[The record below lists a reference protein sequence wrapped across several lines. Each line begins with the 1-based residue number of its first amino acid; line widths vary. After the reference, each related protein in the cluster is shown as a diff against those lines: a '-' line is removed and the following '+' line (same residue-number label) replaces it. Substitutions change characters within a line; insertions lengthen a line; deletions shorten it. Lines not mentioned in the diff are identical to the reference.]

1 MNYNNEPQNTVPNEN
16 NGNMNPMMGMNQ
28 NPGNLN
34 SSIPEIK
41 RRRNMLPVII
51 VAIFLVLAVGGAIT
65 FKVIV
70 SSPKRVF
77 ETTIKNFYKN
87 VSSSLDNVNRISEN
101 FDFENKAL
109 TFSGDAKLD
118 TNLADA
124 AEIGFNLKDLQV
136 GGSIGLD
143 INNEQAT
150 ASAFVKGPKETVEG
164 NGYYTDKKVYVDT
177 NLYDKLIYAE
187 GEDVDI
193 DFAALNELVK
203 ELQNHMIEVEEVDY
217 VVAAVTNA
225 IADSLD
231 TTYMSKKEEKIKIT
245 KDDKTFTKYSYT
257 LSDNAIRDL
266 VNGTIDKLSKDSKFI
281 QILSKL
287 SGIDED
293 TVKSNMDAIKESTDQ
308 IEFEDKIV
316 LNIYTYGFLN
326 KFAGLSLE
334 VENEEI
340 ITYVDDTKDFKITAT
355 DEDNKLEIVG
365 KRSDSKTEIEVE
377 YDDTKV
383 LTLTVKE
390 FTKEKIDISFE
401 TDIAKEMNI
410 PTIGGSIYFT
420 YNEEKTKISG
430 EYKLQIDVGDYY
442 ANVSGNYKFISAD
455 SLDMPNVKDA
465 ININE
470 VDPTTITDN
479 LEEKISKDEVLSSIF
494 NETISEIEQAQLP
507 QNQLPLDNFDMHV
520 IPSTDDLKKV
530 LNKKG
535 ASVIYVGDI
544 YSTADGTPAATLF
557 QDLVSVQKTYG
568 FNSYR
573 LDTFFYDDSVKELFG
588 NVITRCDTAPCED
601 MPIIFFIKDGEVVD
615 FLMPISSKESII
627 GALQI
632 IGIQTNDKI

>member
-1 MNYNNEPQNTVPNEN
+1 MNYNEPQNTVPNEN

-164 NGYYTDKKVYVDT
+164 NGYYTDKKVYIDT

-231 TTYMSKKEEKIKIT
+231 TTYMSKNEEKIKIT

-293 TVKSNMDAIKESTDQ
+293 TIKTYMDEMKNSTDQ

-340 ITYVDDTKDFKITAT
+340 ITYVDDTKDFKITV
-355 DEDNKLEIVG
+355 DDGGDRLEIVG

-442 ANVSGNYKFISAD
+442 ANVYGNYKFISAD

-470 VDPTTITDN
+470 VDTTAIIDN

-494 NETISEIEQAQLP
+494 NETISEFEEMQLP
-507 QNQLPLDNFDMHV
+507 VDNFGMKT
-520 IPSTDDLKKV
+520 IPTTDDLKKI
-530 LNKKG
+530 LKKKG
-535 ASVIYVGDI
+535 PSVIYVGDP
-544 YSTADGTPAATLF
+544 YFKNDGTPAAMLF
-557 QDLVSVQKTYG
+557 QDLVSLQTTYD

-573 LDTFFYDDSVKELFG
+573 LVPFFYDDTTRELLG
-588 NVITRCDTAPCED
+588 NVTSKCDTSPCEE

-615 FLMPISSKESII
+615 YFTPSTSKESII
-627 GALQI
+627 EALQNI
-632 IGIQTNDKI
+632 NIQTNDKI